1 MALIENRYRDNGQI
15 LNKLMFVVPNLFRR
29 FSAVIFFLL
38 SLQLIYA
45 SSSTQ
50 LNSYAL
56 EYSSSP
62 IDHVLT
68 FYRSITNQIS
78 NVASLVSDLSG
89 IRKENIALRL
99 ELDRL
104 RAIEAHAAM
113 VASENKRLQEAL
125 GLKSEHKYKTITARL
140 LSVATGPYT
149 RSAIIDGG
157 SNQGIETGQVVIHN
171 SAVLGRIV
179 EVTPNYSKMR
189 LITDFTSR
197 IPVVSEHSR
206 LKGVLAGG
214 NNAYPELKYIVDK
227 DSVELGENLVTS
239 GDGEYFPAGL
249 KVAKIT
255 KISDGNILTAPV
267 AGPSKIDLI
276 EIMKRQF

>member
-45 SSSTQ
+45 SSNTQ
-50 LNSYAL
+50 LHLYAL
-56 EYSSSP
+56 EYSSHP
-62 IDHVLT
+62 IDHVLNLH
-68 FYRSITNQIS
+68 RLITDQIS
-78 NVASLVSDLSG
+78 NMASSISDLSG
-89 IRKENIALRL
+89 IRKENITLRL
-99 ELDRL
+99 ELNRL
-104 RAIEAHAAM
+104 RAIEAHAA
-113 VASENKRLQEAL
+113 ALSSENKRLQEAL
-125 GLKSEHKYKTITARL
+125 GLKSTHKSQTIAARL
-140 LSVATGPYT
+140 LSVSNGPYT

-157 SNQGIETGQVVIHN
+157 SNQGIEIGQVVIHN
-171 SAVLGRIV
+171 YAVMGRIV

-214 NNAYPELKYIVDK
+214 NNNYPELKYIVDK
-227 DSVELGENLVTS
+227 DALELGEILVTS
-239 GDGEYFPAGL
+239 GDGEFFPDGL

-255 KISDGNILTAPV
+255 KISDGNILTVPAV
-267 AGPSKIDLI
+267 DPSKIDLI
-276 EIMKRQF
+276 EIIKR